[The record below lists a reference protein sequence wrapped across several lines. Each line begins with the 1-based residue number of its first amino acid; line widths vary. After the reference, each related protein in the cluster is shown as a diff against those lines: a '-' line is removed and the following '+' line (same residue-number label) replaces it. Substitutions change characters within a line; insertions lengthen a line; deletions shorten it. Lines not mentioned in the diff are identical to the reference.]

1 LKKLLSILKYSPE
14 EEFGA
19 DRIGLLII
27 LFNSLLYLICLF
39 KGQNLPQLLMPV
51 IISIIII
58 SFTSSWV
65 KLPAI
70 YKFLINC
77 FQTTFM
83 GVSDYI
89 FISHI
94 DLAFGRLTRFDGVIS
109 QLDFFISK
117 KPLALIIQDAL
128 EPFQM
133 ISTIFY
139 DTVMISYILYFFIP
153 FFGAWVCY
161 RKLPQDKKFVIG
173 EYGLIIS
180 CYYILN
186 FSFYLLVPV
195 SGPQFFLKDS
205 FTKSIPFSP
214 FGQMLYELVQTGQIT
229 YIDCFPS
236 GHFGI
241 CFLVTM
247 VLYRLNDPRYF
258 LSGLVCFGVGC
269 ATIAL
274 RYHYLLDLVG
284 SVFLAFFC
292 LWVGAKLYPTDF
304 HINNLREEK

>member
-1 LKKLLSILKYSPE
+1 MKRLLQVLNYSPK

-19 DRIGLLII
+19 IRIGLLII
-27 LFNSLLYLICLF
+27 LFNALLYFICLF
-39 KGQNLPQLLMPV
+39 NGQNLPQLLIPAILSFL
-51 IISIIII
+51 II
-58 SFTSSWV
+58 FFASSWV
-65 KLPAI
+65 KLSSL

-77 FQTTFM
+77 FQSTFM
-83 GVSDYI
+83 GVSNYI
-89 FISHI
+89 FIFHI
-94 DLAFGRLTRFDGVIS
+94 DSAFGELPRFDRVFS
-109 QLDFFISK
+109 QIEFLLSK
-117 KPLALIIQDAL
+117 RPLALIIQEAL
-128 EPFQM
+128 GPFPM

-139 DTVMISYILYFFIP
+139 DSIMLSYILYFLLP

-173 EYGLIIS
+173 EYALIIS

-186 FSFYLLVPV
+186 FTFYLLVPV
-195 SGPQFFLKDS
+195 SGPQFFLKDL
-205 FTKSIPFSP
+205 FTEPIPFSP
-214 FGQMLYELVQTGQIT
+214 FGQMIYDFVQMGQVT

-241 CFLVTM
+241 CFLVT
-247 VLYRLNDPRYF
+247 VLLYRLNDPRYL
-258 LSGLVCFGVGC
+258 LSGLVCFGVGW

-284 SVFLAFFC
+284 SVFLALFC

-304 HINNLREEK
+304 HIIDLREEK